1 MPLSV
6 SMWSPSTQPGES
18 RMSKM
23 PSDPHPAFLCDRNLG
38 RLAKWLRIMG
48 FDTEVMKV
56 WDDRVI
62 EDAILSGRTFLTRKR
77 SLAGRT
83 GCIVME
89 NDHVRAQVSLL
100 FKVLSLGERLRPFTR
115 CSICNQQLKY
125 AKPDDVK
132 TRVPEYV
139 YATRD
144 EFGECP
150 VCARVYWRGTHA
162 TRFMDSL
169 DPETGGSRDS

>member
-1 MPLSV
+1 
-6 SMWSPSTQPGES
+6 
-18 RMSKM
+18 MSKM
-23 PSDPHPAFLCDRNLG
+23 PSGHPPAFLCDRNLG

-48 FDTEVMKV
+48 FDTELMKV
-56 WDDRVI
+56 WDDGAI
-62 EDAILSGRTFLTRKR
+62 ENSLSSGRIFLTRKR

-89 NDHVRAQVSLL
+89 SDHVRAQVSLL
-100 FKVLSLGERLRPFTR
+100 FRVLSLGDRLRPFTR
-115 CSICNQQLKY
+115 CSICNQQLKC

-139 YATRD
+139 YATQD
-144 EFGECP
+144 AFGECP

-162 TRFMDSL
+162 MRFMDSL
-169 DPETGGSRDS
+169 DPGKRGS